1 MKFGVLKRRIKNFL
15 LERFDWFYYI
25 KIKSVLNKVY
35 KFHNI
40 LIFMAIKVS
49 DACIGCGSCA
59 LTCPEVFEMKGGKA
73 RVKAQKKLPCVDEAI
88 EGCPVSAISK

>member
-1 MKFGVLKRRIKNFL
+1 
-15 LERFDWFYYI
+15 
-25 KIKSVLNKVY
+25 
-35 KFHNI
+35 
-40 LIFMAIKVS
+40 MAIKVS